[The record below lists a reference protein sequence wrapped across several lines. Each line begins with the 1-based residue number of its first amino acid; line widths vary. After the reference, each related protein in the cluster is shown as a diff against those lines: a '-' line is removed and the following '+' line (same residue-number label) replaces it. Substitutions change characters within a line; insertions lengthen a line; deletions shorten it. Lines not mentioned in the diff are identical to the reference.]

1 MDIENAIVIL
11 TRAVDVL
18 QKEVIRLKERL
29 EEHRLAIREI
39 SAIDSDLW
47 ENVRNILSDD

>member
-18 QKEVIRLKERL
+18 QTDVIALRKLL
-29 EEHRLAIREI
+29 AAHRAAIREI